1 MAQPINRYKADLR
14 DIRFLLF
21 EQFHLGELLGAEPF
35 RDWGADDVNMV
46 LDEAYRWVTEV
57 TGPLNRTGDV
67 QGCRLEDGKVRT
79 PDGFPA
85 AWKSLY
91 EAGWRG
97 LAKSPEHGG
106 QGAPYALVA
115 MVDELQSGA
124 NPAFNMY
131 PGLTDG
137 VFEVIAAFGTAE
149 QKQRYLHGLSSGD
162 YSGTMC
168 LTEPQAGSDVG
179 AATTRAIRDGDR
191 YRIVGTKIFISAG
204 DHDMSKN
211 VLHLVLARTDD
222 APTGTKG
229 LSLFVVPRDRL
240 DGSGSNDVSVG
251 SIEHKMGIN
260 GSSTCVLNFGENDA
274 CYGDLVGT
282 EEQQGMRQMFKMMNI
297 ARIGVGLQGLAVA
310 SAAYLSALE
319 NARERK
325 QGPNVADWKDPEA
338 PKVPIIQHPDVRR
351 MLLDMKAKVEGI
363 RALAVKLSMHTDRA
377 RIAAGKDDEAA
388 AYHQGQVDLLVPLLK
403 AYATDRAYEIAGT
416 AIQVF
421 GGAGFLKDHPVEQCA
436 RDAKI
441 FSIYEGTN
449 HIQALDLVARKLG
462 QKGGANL
469 RGFLGDIAG
478 FVKANREAP
487 QWKDAIGTLAAAMET
502 LQGTAMRFL
511 GWSHGGKMEMV
522 PLAANA
528 FLEMMAETAI
538 GWLLLE
544 GAMVAEQAAAALPEG
559 HADRA
564 FYAGKQAAARYYAM
578 NVLPGVANR
587 AAIIGREDRAV
598 LDIAE
603 ESFATV

>member
-319 NARERK
+319 YARERK